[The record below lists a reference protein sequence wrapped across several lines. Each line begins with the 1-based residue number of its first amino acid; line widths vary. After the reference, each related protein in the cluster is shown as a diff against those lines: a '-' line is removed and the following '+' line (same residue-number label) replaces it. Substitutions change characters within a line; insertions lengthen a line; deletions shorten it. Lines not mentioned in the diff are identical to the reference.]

1 MEHLVKTL
9 TSPDELAA
17 EIEAGFAAQEAEEEG
32 AAGKLFT
39 PFHFLPMSDH
49 RFRRPSW
56 REREIY
62 EESRPRKQAHLHTDL
77 H

>member
-32 AAGKLFT
+32 AAGKFVYALS
-39 PFHFLPMSDH
+39 LLA
-49 RFRRPSW
+49 
-56 REREIY
+56 Y
-62 EESRPRKQAHLHTDL
+62 V
-77 H
+77 